1 MNLNQLTN
9 KDIHKNSASTS
20 TYDKGN
26 KYYEEEHVQDVV
38 WSKNDRSFRAIVR
51 GHEDYLVTV
60 KATEGMLLT
69 KSKCTCPAYETYEGF
84 CKHIVATLF
93 SVRDYFKNH
102 KINTDFLSEGKTNT
116 IVKIPYNE
124 RERTSKLL
132 KSFEQLYVKKQE
144 TYHEREPLKVQYILK
159 ISSTFSERMRGSIEL
174 EMRIGRKRLYV
185 VRNVSELLH
194 AVEEEQALKFS
205 KLFTYHPSDY
215 YFEEEDIAI
224 FRLMARLLDIKY
236 AETYTFS
243 YQYLRRSKDQDRS
256 FDVPPAYAFDFL
268 TQLEGRDVIVDDH
281 THEYQGFELQKE
293 KPPLSFQIEDD
304 VTDAGIYRLTWENAI
319 HATYFGKKYGLL
331 FLHGIFYKLEG
342 NHLQAFDSLFFQIA
356 MEDPSE
362 MLIEEAQLESFAS
375 IVLPQL
381 NEIGEVELSES
392 IRENIQMSPLVP
404 QLYVDYQADRVTAEV
419 IFQYGEMK
427 LSPFR
432 QDATEG
438 SQLIVRDMEKEYYLL
453 SFIEDIPF
461 KFNGTELYLEEME
474 DILDF
479 VAEDVPKLSELFHLY
494 ATSALRNIVHQ
505 PEERPSVKVETN
517 EKLNLL
523 DVEFEIDGVSDE
535 ELSQVLESLLDNKKY
550 YRLASGQ
557 YIHLKNQEFNGM
569 KEMMEDLDM
578 SSEETKQHAKLPLY
592 RAFQLNETTEVQV
605 KKDRAFKKL
614 VERLTEPEEL
624 DFPIPEHLDDVLRDY
639 QKRGFQWLMSLSYYG
654 FGGILADDMG
664 LGKTLQTITYLI
676 ASKMNHPE
684 QGPAL
689 IICPSSVV
697 YNWQKEMERFAP
709 NLSTAVIAGP
719 SSERKEAMEEA
730 EKSDVWI
737 TSYPLIRRDI
747 PHYQNRTFSTMVL
760 DEAQYVKNEGT
771 LTAKAVKM
779 ISSTRSFALSGTP
792 IENSLEELYSIF
804 SLVQPGMFKNKQVY
818 KNMEEQKIAK
828 RVKPFVL
835 RRMKQ
840 DVLTELPDKIES
852 VEYTPLTDKQ
862 KAVYLGQLQLLQ
874 NEATTAIQTDTLQ
887 QNRIKI
893 LAGITRLRQI
903 CCHPGMF
910 MKEYDGGS
918 GKLERLMEYL
928 EEARDA
934 GKRIVLFSQFTQMLS
949 IMKER
954 LHEGGWD
961 YHYLDGST
969 PGKERLALSEKF
981 NAGEKNLFLVSLKA
995 GGTGL
1000 NLTGGDTVIL
1010 FDSWWNPAVEE
1021 QAADRVYR
1029 FGQKRV
1035 VQVTKMI
1042 TTGTIEEKI
1051 HKLQEK
1057 KRDLLD
1063 RVIQPGETMISSLGK
1078 DDIEELLD
1086 LKGGKE
1092 KLRNKTSQ

>member
-1 MNLNQLTN
+1 MDLNN
-9 KDIHKNSASTS
+9 NTS
-20 TYDKGN
+20 Q
-26 KYYEEEHVQDVV
+26 VP
-38 WSKNDRSFRAIVR
+38 F
-51 GHEDYLVTV
+51 
-60 KATEGMLLT
+60 
-69 KSKCTCPAYETYEGF
+69 
-84 CKHIVATLF
+84 
-93 SVRDYFKNH
+93 
-102 KINTDFLSEGKTNT
+102 
-116 IVKIPYNE
+116 NE
-124 RERTSKLL
+124 RERTNKLL

-144 TYHEREPLKVQYILK
+144 TYHEREPLKVQYSLK
-159 ISSTFSERMRGSIEL
+159 ISSTFSERMRGSVEV
-174 EMRIGRKRLYV
+174 EMKVGRKRLYV
-185 VRNVSELLH
+185 VKNVSELLH
-194 AVEEEQALKFS
+194 AVEQEQALKFS

-215 YFEEEDIAI
+215 YFEEEDLHI
-224 FRLMARLLDIKY
+224 FRLMNRVLDVKY
-236 AETYTFS
+236 AENFSFS
-243 YQYLRRSKDQDRS
+243 YSYLRRSKDDDRS
-256 FDVPPAYAFDFL
+256 FDIPPAYVHEFL
-268 TQLEGRDVIVDDH
+268 SLLQVRDVIVDDH
-281 THEYQGFELQKE
+281 TNEYEGFELKTG
-293 KPPLSFQIEDD
+293 KAPLSFHIEDS
-304 VTDAGIYRLTWENAI
+304 VTESGVYRLTWENAMY
-319 HATYFGKKYGLL
+319 ATYFGKKYGLL
-331 FLHGIFYKLEG
+331 FLQGVFYILKGDQLE
-342 NHLQAFDSLFFQIA
+342 AFDSLFFQIA

-362 MLIEEAQLESFAS
+362 MLLEEHQLESFAS
-375 IVLPQL
+375 VVLPQL
-381 NEIGEVELSES
+381 NEIGEVELSRS

-404 QLYVDYQADRVTAEV
+404 LLHVDYQGDRVTAEV
-419 IFQYGEMK
+419 IFQYGDVK
-427 LSPFR
+427 LSPFK
-432 QDATEG
+432 QAATEG

-479 VAEDVPKLSELFHLY
+479 VSEDVPKLSELFHLY

-505 PEERPSVKVETN
+505 PVESPSMKVETN

-523 DVEFEIDGVSDE
+523 DVAFEVDGISEE
-535 ELSQVLESLLDNKKY
+535 ELSEVLKSLLDNKKY

-557 YIHLKNQEFNGM
+557 YIHLKNDEFKGM

-578 SSEETKQHAKLPLY
+578 SSGEMKQHSSLPLY
-592 RAFQLNETTEVQV
+592 RAFQLNESTEVQV
-605 KKDRAFKKL
+605 KKDKAFKKL
-614 VERLTEPEEL
+614 VERLLEPEEM
-624 DFPIPEHLDDVLRDY
+624 DFSIPDHLEGVLRDY

-664 LGKTLQTITYLI
+664 LGKTLQTITYLQAI
-676 ASKMNHPE
+676 KTSYPE
-684 QGPAL
+684 QQPAL

-697 YNWQKEMERFAP
+697 YNWEKEIERFAP
-709 NLSTAVIAGP
+709 HLTTAVISGP
-719 SSERKEAMEEA
+719 VSERKEMIEEA
-730 EKSDVWI
+730 ENCDIWI

-747 PHYQNRTFSTMVL
+747 IHYQERKFSTMVL

-771 LTAKAVKM
+771 LTAKAVRM
-779 ISSTRSFALSGTP
+779 ISATRSFALSGTP

-818 KNMEEQKIAK
+818 KNMPEEKIAK

-852 VEYTPLTDKQ
+852 VEYTPLTEKQ

-874 NEATTAIQTDTLQ
+874 QEANTAIQTDTLQ

-928 EEARDA
+928 EEARA
-934 GKRIVLFSQFTQMLS
+934 SGKRIVLFSQFTQMLS

-954 LHEGGWD
+954 LYEGKWD

-969 PGKERLALSEKF
+969 PGRDRVDMAERF

-1063 RVIQPGETMISSLGK
+1063 RVIQPGETAISSLGK

-1086 LKGGKE
+1086 LKGT
-1092 KLRNKTSQ
+1092 KLLKK